1 MPTTS
6 IRRRPRRPRRP
17 AEDSVLVIGLGRF
30 GGTLA
35 TTLVEMGST
44 VLGVDADP
52 AIVQAHAGR
61 LTKVVEADATNA
73 DVLEQLGA
81 TEFGE
86 VVVGIGDLEAS
97 ILTTTELVRLGCDD
111 VWAKA
116 LTDAHATILERVGAH
131 HVIRPEQEMGR
142 RIAHVVNGRVLD
154 YVPLD
159 TDFALV
165 EALAPP
171 VLHGQALGG
180 ADVRQRFGVTVVCV
194 KPEGE
199 GFQHASADT
208 VIRPGDVLLVA
219 GPAHEVEDFA
229 YLA

>member
-1 MPTTS
+1 MPPTD
-6 IRRRPRRPRRP
+6 IRRRLRP
-17 AEDSVLVIGLGRF
+17 AQDSVLVIGLGRF

-44 VLGVDADP
+44 VLGVDAAP

-61 LTKVVEADATNA
+61 LTKVVEADATSA

-81 TEFGE
+81 TDFGE
-86 VVVGIGDLEAS
+86 VVVGIGNLEAS
-97 ILTTTELVRLGCDD
+97 ILATTELVRMGCAD

-131 HVIRPEQEMGR
+131 HVIRPEQDMGR
-142 RIAHVVNGRVLD
+142 RIAHMVNGRVLD
-154 YVPLD
+154 YIPLD
-159 TDFALV
+159 PDFALV
-165 EALAPP
+165 ETHAPP
-171 VLHGQALGG
+171 ALHGQALGS

-199 GFQHASADT
+199 GFATATADT
-208 VIRPGDVLLVA
+208 VIRPGDLLLVA
-219 GPAHEVEDFA
+219 GPTGAVEDFA
-229 YLA
+229 FLG

>member
-1 MPTTS
+1 VPPTDP
-6 IRRRPRRPRRP
+6 RRRRLRP
-17 AEDSVLVIGLGRF
+17 AQDSVMVIGLGRF

-44 VLGVDADP
+44 VLGVDATP

-61 LTKVVEADATNA
+61 LTKVVEADATSG

-81 TEFGE
+81 TDFGE

-97 ILTTTELVRLGCDD
+97 ILTTTELVRLGCAD

-131 HVIRPEQEMGR
+131 HVIRPEQDMGR
-142 RIAHVVNGRVLD
+142 RIAHMVNGRVLD

-159 TDFALV
+159 ADFALV

-171 VLHGQALGG
+171 ALVGQALGQ

-199 GFQHASADT
+199 GFRHATAET
-208 VIRPGDVLLVA
+208 VVRRGDVLLVA
-219 GPAHEVEDFA
+219 GPTHDVEDFA
-229 YLA
+229 FLE